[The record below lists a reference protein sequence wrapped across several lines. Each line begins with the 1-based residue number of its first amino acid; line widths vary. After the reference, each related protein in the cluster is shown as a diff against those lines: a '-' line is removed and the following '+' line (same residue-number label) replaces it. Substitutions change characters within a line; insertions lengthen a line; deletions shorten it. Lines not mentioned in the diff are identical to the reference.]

1 MSREPGHDADR
12 AEPGRPR
19 NLRLRLLAVGLTI
32 GSVALLMLSGLVIA
46 RELGIDPE
54 ELQGA
59 GFAVRPETITV
70 FLVFQLLQ
78 ISIVVAAHRLIHKR
92 PLRDLGLRPPIIRFF
107 GIGFAL
113 GVVLAG
119 ARVLWVVLL
128 LLALPGGDVG
138 LEWSV
143 PQGTP
148 IVAIVSHYLFFFL
161 VFLTANSLGEEMV
174 FRCYPIEQFRDNPRM
189 LLSAVGVATM
199 VFAAIHFVIGT
210 FSIEWL
216 IGLVGFAAIACYV
229 YYRWRSA
236 WLIVGLHSGA
246 SFVSFSLAGNWRM
259 GGFVRLVPTVP
270 EASPWLGA
278 LFVTV
283 DVALFALVLW
293 LVSRFGRRRLTQRV
307 VAE

>member
-1 MSREPGHDADR
+1 MRRATGHDTAG
-12 AEPGRPR
+12 AEPRRPS
-19 NLRLRLLAVGLTI
+19 NPRLLLLVVGLTI
-32 GSVALLMLSGLVIA
+32 GSVALLMVSGLVIA
-46 RELGIDPE
+46 RELGIAPE

-78 ISIVVAAHRLIHKR
+78 IAIVVVAHRLIHRR
-92 PLRDLGLRPPIIRFF
+92 PLRDLGFGPPVVRYL

-113 GVVLAG
+113 GVALAG
-119 ARVLWVVLL
+119 ARVLWGVVL

-148 IVAIVSHYLFFFL
+148 FVAIVSHYLFFFL
-161 VFLTANSLGEEMV
+161 VFLTANSFGEEMV
-174 FRCYPIEQFRDNPRM
+174 FRCYPVEQFRDDPRM
-189 LLSAVGVATM
+189 LLWAVGVATM
-199 VFAAIHFVIGT
+199 LFAAIHFIIGT

-216 IGLVGFAAIACYV
+216 IGLVGFAAIATYI
-229 YYRWRSA
+229 YYRWRSV

-259 GGFVRLVPTVP
+259 GGLVRLVPTVP
-270 EASPWLGA
+270 EASPWVGV
-278 LFVTV
+278 LFLTV
-283 DVALFALVLW
+283 DVALFALALW
-293 LVSRFGRRRLTQRV
+293 LVARLGRRLPAAPV